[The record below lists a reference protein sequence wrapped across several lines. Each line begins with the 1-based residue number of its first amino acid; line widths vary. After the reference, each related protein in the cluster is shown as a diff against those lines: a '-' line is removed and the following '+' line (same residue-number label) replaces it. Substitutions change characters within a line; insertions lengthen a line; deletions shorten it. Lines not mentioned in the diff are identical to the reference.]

1 MVLKPRRLILLFASL
16 FLTLHTTYLLL
27 SRDSH
32 IRLSINFNASRFW
45 NAVRASTT
53 IRDAWLRQSPAP
65 HPLSLRDDVGYLI
78 KTGYGTRHRLPAL
91 IEAFART
98 GDILG
103 DEHQSF
109 IVVGDWT
116 PTNQSADGLPS
127 VYNVVDML
135 MVTKLD
141 PSFRDH
147 PRLFKYRSLQEAI
160 DSGDE
165 DQANELGRE
174 FGWELDALKFITGME
189 LAYRLMPQKKWYTIL
204 DDDTFLIGPSLH
216 LLLSHLD
223 PAKPQYIGNAVGD
236 YKSRFAHG
244 GSGIVLSQE
253 TMRRLFSNPGIVAQS
268 HVDSLDETWGDRLV
282 GTTLIKLGIYLD
294 ERYSHYFNGEPPAMA
309 RVQGDRF
316 CSPIVSLHGIR
327 KPGAMEAV
335 GQALSDRQ
343 QPVLWAN
350 LWQLFAA
357 SSLDDAAREPV
368 RQMRDHVGPAGEDT
382 TTWQGIASAE
392 ACRSKCQGSRSCLA
406 WTFDT
411 KTRACRTSPWM
422 VIGDG
427 SGAETEEESGLDWQT
442 VESLMRHC
450 GRASTYEYE

>member
-223 PAKPQYIGNAVGD
+223 PAKPQ
-236 YKSRFAHG
+236 
-244 GSGIVLSQE
+244 
-253 TMRRLFSNPGIVAQS
+253 
-268 HVDSLDETWGDRLV
+268 
-282 GTTLIKLGIYLD
+282 
-294 ERYSHYFNGEPPAMA
+294 
-309 RVQGDRF
+309 
-316 CSPIVSLHGIR
+316 
-327 KPGAMEAV
+327 
-335 GQALSDRQ
+335 
-343 QPVLWAN
+343 
-350 LWQLFAA
+350 
-357 SSLDDAAREPV
+357 
-368 RQMRDHVGPAGEDT
+368 
-382 TTWQGIASAE
+382 
-392 ACRSKCQGSRSCLA
+392 
-406 WTFDT
+406 
-411 KTRACRTSPWM
+411 
-422 VIGDG
+422 
-427 SGAETEEESGLDWQT
+427 
-442 VESLMRHC
+442 
-450 GRASTYEYE
+450 